1 MSKEE
6 GQAEALARGKLAVL
20 RLDVDKQLAMHGFP
34 LGDAVYSSF
43 RMFGKD
49 VRFCKHDCSLIYTG
63 SGEHAKQTEHIL
75 LLHYLACE
83 TPMKTSGTNVSFRDL
98 PAGQFYWTPFLNRT
112 VNPLIKRYGNDTENL
127 RKALGRFDWTAVKLG
142 DLGANIHCFGNI
154 YVTLAYHVGDEEFAP
169 TADVLFDSNIK
180 HLFCTEDA
188 VVLASTVCLG
198 LL

>member
-1 MSKEE
+1 MSKED
-6 GQAEALARGKLAVL
+6 GQAEALARGKLEL
-20 RLDVDKQLAMHGFP
+20 SRLDLDKQLLAHGFP
-34 LGDAVYSSF
+34 PGDAAYSSF

-49 VRFCKHDCSLIYTG
+49 VLFCKQDCSLTYTG
-63 SGEHAKQTEHIL
+63 SGAQAKQSEHIL
-75 LLHYLACE
+75 LLHYLLRE
-83 TPMKTSGTNVSFRDL
+83 TPVKESGTYVSFRDL

-112 VNPLIKRYGNDTENL
+112 VNPLVRRYGNDTENL
-127 RKALGRFDWTAVKLG
+127 RKALGRFDWSAVELG

-154 YVTLAYHVGDEEFAP
+154 YVTLAYHVGDDEFAP